1 MKQSKERTNFTKIR
15 VQNVQVRVQHIIDGV
30 MATSSNLLELFLQD
44 IDVVPQECSK
54 LASDPRV
61 ANLKHLDLSC
71 NHIGFIGLCNLL
83 KKNSYLGKLEQLKL
97 YSCGLESDF
106 DHRKMIEHIKLN
118 DLQSLNLSHNNL
130 CDSENLLTVVFSKK
144 FGLIHEILD

>member
-1 MKQSKERTNFTKIR
+1 MLN
-15 VQNVQVRVQHIIDGV
+15 
-30 MATSSNLLELFLQD
+30 
-44 IDVVPQECSK
+44 
-54 LASDPRV
+54 
-61 ANLKHLDLSC
+61 
-71 NHIGFIGLCNLL
+71 
-83 KKNSYLGKLEQLKL
+83 KNSLLGKLEQLKL